1 MHARRASNQ
10 PASDSHSHSHSGYP
24 ILLILREG
32 GSSKGE
38 EEGG

>member
-10 PASDSHSHSHSGYP
+10 PASDSHSHSSGYA

-32 GSSKGE
+32 GSSKGG
-38 EEGG
+38 EGG